1 MNSIFKRRSIRKFT
15 DQKISDGSLKKIITA
30 GMCSPSAHNSQPW
43 QFIIVRKRE
52 MLDKIMTV
60 HPYTGM
66 LKTADMA
73 IIVCG
78 KPQDGDPGS
87 YWSQDCAASTQNIL
101 LEATELGIGS
111 CWCGVFPYEARI
123 EPIRNLFDIP
133 EGFFPFCVIA
143 LGYPDEQKPPNNRYI
158 EDKIHIENW

>member
-15 DQKISDGSLKKIITA
+15 DQKISDDSLKKILTA

-43 QFIIVRKRE
+43 KFIIVKNKGV
-52 MLDKIMTV
+52 LSDIMKV

-66 LKTADMA
+66 LRTADMA

-78 KPQDGDPGS
+78 ETRDGDPSS
-87 YWSQDCAASTQNIL
+87 YWSQDCAASTENIL

-111 CWCGVFPYEARI
+111 CWCGVFPYEERI
-123 EPIRNLFDIP
+123 APIRELFKIP
-133 EGFFPFCVIA
+133 SGYYPFCVIA
-143 LGYPDEQKPPNNRYI
+143 LGYPDEQKPANNRYI
-158 EDKIHIENW
+158 KEKIHYEKW